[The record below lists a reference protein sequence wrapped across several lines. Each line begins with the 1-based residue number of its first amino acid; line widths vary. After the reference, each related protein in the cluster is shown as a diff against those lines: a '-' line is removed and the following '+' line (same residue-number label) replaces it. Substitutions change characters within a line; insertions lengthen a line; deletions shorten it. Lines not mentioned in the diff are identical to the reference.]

1 MPSIQLPPAPSLV
14 KAAEDPMRNQ
24 IFPAP
29 MHESMSDLSV
39 YTLTSELE
47 EALMRNPRGG
57 GGVGRRGPL

>member
-1 MPSIQLPPAPSLV
+1 MSSIQLPPAPSLV
-14 KAAEDPMRNQ
+14 RAADDPIRNQ

-47 EALMRNPRGG
+47 EAFDEDPRGG

>member
-1 MPSIQLPPAPSLV
+1 MSSIQLPPAPSLV
-14 KAAEDPMRNQ
+14 RAADDPIRNQ

-29 MHESMSDLSV
+29 MHESMSYLSV

-47 EALMRNPRGG
+47 EAFDEDPRGG